1 MIFTKNIVCKR
12 IILFVSLSL
21 FFSCKNKSIE
31 VPKEVTF
38 NQHIVPI
45 IFQNC
50 SPCHSKNE
58 AGPFPLTNYNE
69 VKRKGKTILKV
80 IHENYMPPWPA
91 DTTYSRF
98 LHEKKI
104 TEFEKRVLLQW
115 LETDMKEG
123 AGTKPQFAKS
133 QAYHGRKPD
142 LVLRMK
148 EPFFIKGNNRD
159 NFIIMKFPFELP
171 EETYVDF
178 IEFVPDNKKLLH
190 HVNTHLIS
198 FEENKKSDLF
208 GGEYWYNHEDVK
220 QSSRT
225 YHEVLEL
232 LNDDGS
238 YPLLTP
244 SVSNYL
250 PGMKDVE
257 YPAGIGGYVFPKK
270 GILYANDIHYGPSP
284 IDTFDNSYYNIY
296 FSKTKPKRL
305 LKEMQLGTLG
315 KVPVEPTL
323 VIPANE
329 IDTFRIDYKLQ
340 EDISLLTIV
349 PHMHLLGS
357 YYEAFAILPN
367 SEKIPLIKIPKW
379 NFRWQ
384 FAYTFSHPVHL
395 PLGTRIHVVAVMDN
409 TAQNPLN
416 PNDPPEIVIER
427 DGSMRTTDEML
438 QFIFVYVPYQ
448 EGDEKINLNTY

>member
-1 MIFTKNIVCKR
+1 MP
-12 IILFVSLSL
+12 
-21 FFSCKNKSIE
+21 E
-31 VPKEVTF
+31 VVTF
-38 NQHIVPI
+38 NEHIAPI

-58 AGPFPLTNYNE
+58 AGPFPLTNYSE
-69 VKRKGKTILKV
+69 IKRKGKTILKV

-91 DTTYSRF
+91 DTLYSRF

-104 TEFEKRVLLQW
+104 TEYEKKVLLKW
-115 LETDMKEG
+115 LESGMNEGEG
-123 AGTKPQFAKS
+123 AKPQYTNDSKS
-133 QAYHGRKPD
+133 KGRKPD

-198 FEENKKSDLF
+198 FNEDQKKQLEVGD
-208 GGEYWYNHEDVK
+208 YWYDHENIK
-220 QSSRT
+220 QNSRT
-225 YHEVLEL
+225 YHEVLGL

-238 YPLLTP
+238 YPMLTP

-250 PGMKDVE
+250 PGMKDVK
-257 YPAGIGGYVFPKK
+257 YPEGIGGYIFPKK

-284 IDTFDNSYYNIY
+284 IDTIDNSYYNIY
-296 FSKTKPKRL
+296 FAKSKPKRL

-315 KVPVEPTL
+315 KVAVKPAL

-329 IDTFRIDYKLQ
+329 IDTFTIDYKLQ

-349 PHMHLLGS
+349 PHMHLLGE
-357 YYEAFAILPN
+357 YYEAYAVLPN
-367 SEKIPLIKIPKW
+367 STKIPLIRIPKW

-384 FAYTFSHPVHL
+384 YAYTFPHPVHL
-395 PLGTRIHVVAVMDN
+395 PLGTKIHITAIMDN
-409 TAQNPLN
+409 TSKNPLN
-416 PNDPPEIVIER
+416 PNDPPQIVIER

-438 QFIFVYVPYQ
+438 QFIFVYIPY
-448 EGDEKINLNTY
+448 EKNDEKINLETP